1 MLVYTYPTTPQPHN
15 TRMEE
20 EAERKAAD
28 GRTGMDAFYSNLLN
42 NNIALGADVKKAAR
56 SAYTVGSARQ
66 DRVLAAGGPPSAA
79 AAKKAGDEKEEEAP
93 VPEAPSGPSS
103 RMVDAGGAAGGK
115 RPRPGAEEGEEEE
128 EKPLPAAAA
137 GEGEGQGEPSKRPR
151 EEKKPAASAAAPA
164 ALTVD
169 PEEAKRKKE
178 EAVRLARERF
188 LARKKQQGGGTGE

>member
-1 MLVYTYPTTPQPHN
+1 
-15 TRMEE
+15 MEE

-66 DRVLAAGGPPSAA
+66 DRVLASGGPPSAA
-79 AAKKAGDEKEEEAP
+79 AEKAGGAEEEAP

-115 RPRPGAEEGEEEE
+115 RPRPGAEEGEGE

-151 EEKKPAASAAAPA
+151 EEKKPAGAAAPA
-164 ALTVD
+164 AAAAAPAVD

-188 LARKKQQGGGTGE
+188 LARKKQQGCGAGE